1 MHTDPTPG
9 TVTADD
15 GTTLRLWELDPGA
28 NEAVCF
34 VHGSITSSRAL
45 FAPPVGRDGEPDRS
59 YSWLHAT
66 ARADRAAFAL
76 DIRGYGDSDRPPEL
90 DAPPEANDPPVRAP
104 TAAQDVAAAVDALA
118 ARFETVHLVGVSW
131 GTMVCGYYLAGHD
144 APVASLVQCA
154 PVYQPPWS
162 FAEIAAALNVDT
174 DLNAYYHQRY
184 AAVSERQGGDD
195 ALFEAI
201 WRTQV
206 ESNQGVDPDTYLAQ
220 SGALADSKAAAEG
233 ELVYDASAVEV
244 PTLVVR
250 GSADA
255 ISVRED
261 AVGLYDDF
269 DCQKEYAE
277 IGGAGHYAMH
287 GARRRALYTVTSAF
301 HDRI

>member
-1 MHTDPTPG
+1 
-9 TVTADD
+9 
-15 GTTLRLWELDPGA
+15 
-28 NEAVCF
+28 
-34 VHGSITSSRAL
+34 
-45 FAPPVGRDGEPDRS
+45 
-59 YSWLHAT
+59 
-66 ARADRAAFAL
+66 
-76 DIRGYGDSDRPPEL
+76 
-90 DAPPEANDPPVRAP
+90 
-104 TAAQDVAAAVDALA
+104 VAAAVDALA

-277 IGGAGHYAMH
+277 IGGADHYAMH
-287 GARRRALYTVTSAF
+287 GARRRALYTATSAF